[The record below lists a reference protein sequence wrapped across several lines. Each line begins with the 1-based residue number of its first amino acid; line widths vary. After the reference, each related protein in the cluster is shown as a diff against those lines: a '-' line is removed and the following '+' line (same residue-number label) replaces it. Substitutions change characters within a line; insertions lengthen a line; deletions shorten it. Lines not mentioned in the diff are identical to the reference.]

1 MTEEEISE
9 VYGEIVDVV
18 RNYGAYPAVFVQI
31 FATLC
36 VNILK
41 TTNLHNN
48 TDYKEATIT
57 FDDGGLVIIKTGD
70 HE

>member
-1 MTEEEISE
+1 MTDNEISE

-18 RNYGAYPAVFVQI
+18 GNSEVPPVAFVQI

-41 TTNLHNN
+41 ATNIHNN
-48 TDYKEATIT
+48 TDIKEATIT
-57 FDDGGLVIIKTGD
+57 FDDGGLVIIKLG
-70 HE
+70 ELE

>member
-1 MTEEEISE
+1 MTDNEINE
-9 VYGEIVDVV
+9 VYGEIVDVA
-18 RNYGAYPAVFVQI
+18 RNCEVHPEVFVQI
-31 FATLC
+31 LATLC

-48 TDYKEATIT
+48 TDNKEATIA
-57 FDDGGLVIIKTGD
+57 FDDGASVIIKLGD

>member
-1 MTEEEISE
+1 MTDNEISE

-18 RNYGAYPAVFVQI
+18 RNCEVPPETFVQI

-41 TTNLHNN
+41 TTNLHNK
-48 TDYKEATIT
+48 TDIKEATIT
-57 FDDGGLVIIKTGD
+57 FDDGGSVIIKLGD
-70 HE
+70 HG